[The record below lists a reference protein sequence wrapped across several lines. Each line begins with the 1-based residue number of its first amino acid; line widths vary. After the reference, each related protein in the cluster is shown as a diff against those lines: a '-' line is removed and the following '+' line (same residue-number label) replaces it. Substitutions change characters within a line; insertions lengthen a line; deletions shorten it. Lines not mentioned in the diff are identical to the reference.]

1 MKLQVMCMVKSH
13 CTSEFIETS
22 FCPSFVLLTPICR
35 GYVAE
40 GIWPPV
46 LPITAAERIGWPYIW
61 DVIAQKTV
69 GRWSSVSGNQQV
81 IGSHVKWP
89 SVISHCRSRGPTTNA
104 HKWYNISANERS
116 GGRERKEGRWSA
128 EVIDEQRESKVPS
141 GLSCHHHTFRR
152 GFFREVE
159 FQFNGTN

>member
-81 IGSHVKWP
+81 IGSHAKWP
-89 SVISHCRSRGPTTNA
+89 SVIDHCRSRGPTMNK
-104 HKWYNISANERS
+104 HKCYNISAYVSRD
-116 GGRERKEGRWSA
+116 RERKRKYGRKRQRWLPNFLRGKLRIRMRGRGRGRGEGTRA
-128 EVIDEQRESKVPS
+128 
-141 GLSCHHHTFRR
+141 RR
-152 GFFREVE
+152 
-159 FQFNGTN
+159 